1 MLASDGAPPA
11 AGAPEPQTDFVFVV
25 FNSKLLAELVETVPG
40 VLKARFG
47 LAAAALA

>member
-1 MLASDGAPPA
+1 MFASDGAA
-11 AGAPEPQTDFVFVV
+11 DGAPPGAPHTDFVFVV

-40 VLKARFG
+40 VLKAGFG